1 MIGAIVAIL
10 ETWAGTPEAQRES
23 SEVIAREI
31 VRRVIA
37 EQSSPAP
44 DVGGWD
50 AHRDRLER
58 WKSGKP

>member
-37 EQSSPAP
+37 EQSPAP
-44 DVGGWD
+44 EVSGWD
-50 AHRDRLER
+50 AHRARLEK